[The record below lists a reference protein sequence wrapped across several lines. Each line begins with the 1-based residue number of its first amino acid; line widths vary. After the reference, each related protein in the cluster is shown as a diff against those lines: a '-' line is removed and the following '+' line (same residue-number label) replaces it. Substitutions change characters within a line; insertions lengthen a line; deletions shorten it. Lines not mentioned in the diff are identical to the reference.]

1 MNINY
6 LKLLN
11 LGILNFKS
19 SISSLRYYKYFNI
32 NFICFVK
39 FFLFQSCSRN
49 QQIYLLDPKTQVNQ
63 IAWVGNGGGI
73 FKRHILNSHIIDL
86 LVVKFCLSYF

>member
-39 FFLFQSCSRN
+39 IFYFSHVPEISKS
-49 QQIYLLDPKTQVNQ
+49 IYLTLKH
-63 IAWVGNGGGI
+63 
-73 FKRHILNSHIIDL
+73 R
-86 LVVKFCLSYF
+86 